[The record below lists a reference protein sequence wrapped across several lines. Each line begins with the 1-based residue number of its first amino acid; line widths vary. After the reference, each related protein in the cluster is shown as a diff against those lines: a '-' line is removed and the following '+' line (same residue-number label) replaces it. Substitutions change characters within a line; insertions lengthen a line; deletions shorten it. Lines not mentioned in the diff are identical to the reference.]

1 MNIMELS
8 MDNLD
13 LDINDKLDSLSHYF
27 EMDNMQ
33 YYITIDNVNNE
44 NNENNENNNEF
55 I

>member
-1 MNIMELS
+1 MELS

-33 YYITIDNVNNE
+33 YYITIDNE
-44 NNENNENNNEF
+44 NENNENNNEL